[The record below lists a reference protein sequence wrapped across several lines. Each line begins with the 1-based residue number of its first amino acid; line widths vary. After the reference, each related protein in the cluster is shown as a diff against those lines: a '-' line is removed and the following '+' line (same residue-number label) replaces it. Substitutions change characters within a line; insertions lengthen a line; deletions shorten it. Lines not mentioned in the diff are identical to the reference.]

1 MVTKTLSDKPAP
13 VADKPQSKSS
23 VGFAK
28 GAVWLVIIAGAVLGG
43 AWYLQQNPQLLQKIN
58 NDSAEQN
65 AILRLENKIN
75 ALQTE
80 VNELKRLNA
89 EAKNDSLQLA
99 AMLNGKIDN
108 VNKINS
114 EILDSRVS
122 TSAMLGVV
130 SRVDALEAKVRSFG
144 QVSTRG
150 ALTLTAAMLVK
161 DSAATGK
168 PFVYEAEVLRN
179 LALGTNMEAPA
190 DVIAS
195 LSYEGLPSP
204 EKLTERFNEL
214 YIKEQTKKTEAELAK
229 AEEELAAKNQQKE
242 PDWKEKINSKL
253 SKLIS
258 IEYHEKPVAE
268 LMAKDEVYRL
278 VNEGKFSEASV
289 LMSAKP
295 EYQTE
300 EFAKWQKQITATE
313 EFNQALKQIEA
324 LTMAVMKAEN
334 LTADNN

>member
-1 MVTKTLSDKPAP
+1 MVTKTLSDKTAP
-13 VADKPQSKSS
+13 VADKQQSKRS
-23 VGFAK
+23 VGFVKVA
-28 GAVWLVIIAGAVLGG
+28 AWSVIIAGAVLGG
-43 AWYLQQNPQLLQKIN
+43 AWYLQQNPQFWQKAN

-80 VNELKRLNA
+80 VNELKRLND

-195 LSYEGLPSP
+195 LSYEGIPSA
-204 EKLTERFNEL
+204 EELTERFNRL
-214 YIKEQTKKTEAELAK
+214 YVNEQTKQTAAEIAK
-229 AEEELAAKNQQKE
+229 AEQAESAKNTQKE

-258 IEYHEKPVAE
+258 IEYHDKPVAE

-300 EFAKWQKQITATE
+300 DFAKWQKQITAAE
-313 EFNQALKQIEA
+313 DFNQALKQIEA
-324 LTMAVMKAEN
+324 LTIAVMKAEN
-334 LTADNN
+334 LTAENN

>member
-13 VADKPQSKSS
+13 IADKPQSKSS

-75 ALQTE
+75 VLQTE
-80 VNELKRLNA
+80 VNELKRLNT

-144 QVSTRG
+144 QVSARG

-204 EKLTERFNEL
+204 EKLTERFNDL
-214 YIKEQTKKTEAELAK
+214 YVKEQTKHTEAEFAK
-229 AEEELAAKNQQKE
+229 AEEEPVAKNQQKE

-300 EFAKWQKQITATE
+300 DFAKWQKQITAAE
-313 EFNQALKQIEA
+313 DFNQALKQIEA

-334 LTADNN
+334 LTAENN

>member
-1 MVTKTLSDKPAP
+1 MVTKTLSDKPAS
-13 VADKPQSKSS
+13 DTNKPQSKRAN
-23 VGFAK
+23 GFAK
-28 GAVWLVIIAGAVLGG
+28 GAVWLVIIAGAVWGG
-43 AWYLQQNPQLLQKIN
+43 AWYLQQNPQLLQKTP
-58 NDSAEQN
+58 NDSSEQN
-65 AILRLENKIN
+65 VISQLESQIN

-80 VNELKRLNA
+80 VNELKRLNT

-130 SRVDALEAKVRSFG
+130 ARIDALEAKVRSFG

-195 LSYEGLPSP
+195 LSYEGLPLP

-229 AEEELAAKNQQKE
+229 AEEEPAAKTQQKE

-295 EYQTE
+295 EYHTE

>member
-13 VADKPQSKSS
+13 IADKPQSKSS

-75 ALQTE
+75 VLQTE
-80 VNELKRLNA
+80 VNELKRLNT

-144 QVSTRG
+144 QVSARG

-204 EKLTERFNEL
+204 EKLTERFNDL
-214 YIKEQTKKTEAELAK
+214 YVKEQTKHTEAELAK
-229 AEEELAAKNQQKE
+229 AEEEPVAKNQQKE

-300 EFAKWQKQITATE
+300 DFAKWQKQITAAE

>member
-1 MVTKTLSDKPAP
+1 MVTKTLSEKNASA
-13 VADKPQSKSS
+13 ADKPQSTRT
-23 VGFAK
+23 VGFIK
-28 GAVWLVIIAGAVLGG
+28 GVTWSVIIAGTVLGG
-43 AWYLQQNPQLLQKIN
+43 AWYLQQNPQILQKIN

-65 AILRLENKIN
+65 AILRLEGKIN

-122 TSAMLGVV
+122 TNTMLGVV
-130 SRVDALEAKVRSFG
+130 SRIDALESKLRAFG

-195 LSYEGLPSP
+195 LSYEGIPSA
-204 EKLTERFNEL
+204 EELTERFNRL
-214 YIKEQTKKTEAELAK
+214 YVNEQTKQTAAEIAK
-229 AEEELAAKNQQKE
+229 AEQAESAKNTQKE

-258 IEYHEKPVAE
+258 IEYHDKPVAE

-300 EFAKWQKQITATE
+300 DFAKWQKQSTATE
-313 EFNQALKQIEA
+313 DFNQALKQIEA
-324 LTMAVMKAEN
+324 LTIAVMKAEN
-334 LTADNN
+334 LTAENN

>member
-1 MVTKTLSDKPAP
+1 MVTKTLSDKTAP
-13 VADKPQSKSS
+13 VADKPQSKRS
-23 VGFAK
+23 VGFVK
-28 GAVWLVIIAGAVLGG
+28 GLTWSVIIAAVVVGG
-43 AWYLQQNPQLLQKIN
+43 GWYLQQNPQILQKTN
-58 NDSAEQN
+58 HDSAEQN
-65 AILRLENKIN
+65 AILQLESKIK

-122 TSAMLGVV
+122 TSAMLGVI
-130 SRVDALEAKVRSFG
+130 SRVDALESKVRSFG

-195 LSYEGLPSP
+195 LSYEGIPSSA
-204 EKLTERFNEL
+204 ELTERFNQL
-214 YIKEQTKKTEAELAK
+214 YVKEQTKQAAAEIAA
-229 AEEELAAKNQQKE
+229 AEQAENAKNAQKE

-300 EFAKWQKQITATE
+300 EFAKWQKQITASE

-334 LTADNN
+334 LTAENN

>member
-28 GAVWLVIIAGAVLGG
+28 GAVWLVIIAGSVFGG

-58 NDSAEQN
+58 NDSSKQN
-65 AILRLENKIN
+65 VIFKLESQIN

-130 SRVDALEAKVRSFG
+130 ARIDALEAKVRSFG

-195 LSYEGLPSP
+195 LSYEGLPLP
-204 EKLTERFNEL
+204 EKLIERFNEL

-229 AEEELAAKNQQKE
+229 AEEEPVAKNLPKE

-295 EYQTE
+295 EYRTE

>member
-13 VADKPQSKSS
+13 IADKPQSKSS

-75 ALQTE
+75 VLQTE
-80 VNELKRLNA
+80 VNELKRLNT

-144 QVSTRG
+144 QVSARG

-229 AEEELAAKNQQKE
+229 AEEEPVAKNQQKE

-300 EFAKWQKQITATE
+300 DFAKWQKQITAAE